1 MSATHSKRGLSGL
14 DLKEAAASWLPWLK
28 ARARWLRSRFAPSD
42 PVLLF
47 HADGSQSIW
56 AGNAK
61 RGRGATTKTP
71 NFVAVEIPDDLLL
84 RRSLALPKMS
94 RIDIDKAI
102 LLEVRSNS
110 PFAAE
115 DLAWGCV
122 VREDEGA
129 QWRAEIV
136 IASRRHISD
145 FIQNR
150 WPDLAHGAKRPEA
163 WAVLGL
169 PTPVVITGFGE
180 QQRLRHETAEKRLDL
195 ALLLVACALALL
207 AAMTPTAQLRLRAL
221 EASDAFAALV
231 KRVAP
236 LMRKRDELTVLN
248 ERLRSL
254 DAVAADRVDP
264 AGVMEYLT
272 EILPDDTYLYSLDI
286 QKAKI
291 TAAGHTVDFAALLQK
306 LSSDPRLKDVRSPS
320 AVTRAP
326 GATKEA
332 FIVEFTMNAKSPPIN
347 PSPGPAVSG
356 PGVAQS
362 VVTPAAPVPA
372 AAAMPAA
379 AAQATPVAAV
389 ASMPAAKPAS
399 SPFTIGGSIR

>member
-1 MSATHSKRGLSGL
+1 MTPPDR
-14 DLKEAAASWLPWLK
+14 
-28 ARARWLRSRFAPSD
+28 
-42 PVLLF
+42 VLLF
-47 HADGSQSIW
+47 HPDGSQAVW
-56 AGNAK
+56 AGNAQLAK
-61 RGRGATTKTP
+61 AASRTP
-71 NFVAVEIPDDLLL
+71 NFVAVEIPDELLL
-84 RRSLALPKMS
+84 RRSLALPNMS
-94 RIDIDKAI
+94 RVDIDKAV
-102 LLEVRSNS
+102 LLEVRGNS

-122 VREDEGA
+122 VREEEGG

-150 WPDLAHGAKRPEA
+150 WPDLAHGAKQPEA
-163 WAVLGL
+163 WAVSGL

-180 QQRLRHETAEKRLDL
+180 QHRLRHEAAWKRVDL
-195 ALLLVACALALL
+195 TLLLVACALASL

-221 EASDAFAALV
+221 EATGALDTV
-231 KRVAP
+231 MKRVAP
-236 LMRKRDELTVLN
+236 LVRKRDELTVLN

-254 DAVAADRVDP
+254 DTVVADRVDP

-272 EILPDDTYLYSLDI
+272 EILPDDTYLYRLDI

-320 AVTRAP
+320 AVTREP

-332 FIVEFTMNAKSPPIN
+332 FIVEFTMNAKSPPIS
-347 PSPGPAVSG
+347 PSPAPAGSG
-356 PGVAQS
+356 PGAAAAVA
-362 VVTPAAPVPA
+362 TPAASLPA
-372 AAAMPAA
+372 VVAMPAG

-389 ASMPAAKPAS
+389 ASMPAAAKPAS
-399 SPFTIGGSIR
+399 SPFSIGGSSR